1 MGFVEDQ
8 MKQWEQNARRAER
21 SMLPTDPDLMAQ
33 AERNAGH
40 ISLKAV
46 ADEYDRLVEAKLTT
60 PRRGFFA
67 RLLGR

>member
-1 MGFVEDQ
+1 MGFFEDQ

-40 ISLKAV
+40 ISLSAV
-46 ADEYDRLVEAKLTT
+46 ADEYDRLVEAKLT

-67 RLLGR
+67 RLFGR